1 MFNASNQ
8 QGNAN
13 QNHSR
18 YNITPVRIAIIK
30 KSTPVAHTCNP
41 SYSGCR
47 DQEDLIQG
55 HPWGNSSRDPIS
67 KI

>member
-30 KSTPVAHTCNP
+30 KTKGKN
-41 SYSGCR
+41 R
-47 DQEDLIQG
+47 QG
-55 HPWGNSSRDPIS
+55 LG
-67 KI
+67 